1 MRPALA
7 ALLGVCL
14 LATAA
19 PGRPVPEAVVRKEI
33 GNRYLK
39 QRDYRGARNA
49 YLSAL
54 QLDPG
59 YADAHYNLGV
69 VYFFRLQ
76 DYPRAIYHFT
86 RYARLNPQA
95 PDLDQVRGLTPQ
107 ALEKIEE
114 AEREAYRKAL
124 AEGTPEALEA
134 FVDAHPLSP
143 YVSDAE
149 DKTKR
154 LREYEAERRRHHEA
168 VQRAFETALA
178 QATPEA
184 LGRFLASHPDAPQAA
199 EARRL
204 KQQWET
210 RRAQDRAA
218 FEAARADGSIGSLQA
233 FISAHPDSEF
243 AADARAEL
251 ERLRGGEEAFRI
263 AAEAR
268 SPKALERFLTV
279 YPDSPRAPEA
289 RALLEELASGPT
301 EAQTAPSEANGE
313 GEPPASRGAREPALE
328 AAGSESEPASGARDA
343 GRPRSKRDALERY
356 RSMLQGD

>member
-1 MRPALA
+1 MRPALV

-95 PDLDQVRGLTPQ
+95 PDLDQVRGLTLQ
-107 ALEKIEE
+107 ALEKIEA
-114 AEREAYRKAL
+114 AEREAYQKAL

-143 YVSDAE
+143 YVPDARE
-149 DKTKR
+149 KAER
-154 LREYEAERRRHHEA
+154 LRGYEAERRRRDEA
-168 VQRAFETALA
+168 IQRAFETALA

-218 FEAARADGSIGSLQA
+218 FETARADGSISALQA

-243 AADARAEL
+243 AAEARAEV

-268 SPKALERFLTV
+268 SSKALERFLSA

-289 RALLEELASGPT
+289 RALLEELTAET
-301 EAQTAPSEANGE
+301 EAPRAAPSASSGERGPAASPDPVANT
-313 GEPPASRGAREPALE
+313 
-328 AAGSESEPASGARDA
+328 AGSESAPNARDA
-343 GRPRSKRDALERY
+343 GLPRSKRDALERY